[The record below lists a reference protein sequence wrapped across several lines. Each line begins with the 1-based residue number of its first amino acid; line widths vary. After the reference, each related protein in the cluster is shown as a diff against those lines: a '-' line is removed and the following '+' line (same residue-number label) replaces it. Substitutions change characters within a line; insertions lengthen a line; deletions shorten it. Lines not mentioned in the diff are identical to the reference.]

1 MSSRRSVQT
10 GTWSR
15 VIQAL
20 GSNRHLEPC
29 HPRGGRRD
37 GLGSMASR
45 AVIKGFLL
53 LCPASH
59 RLTTS
64 NAKHFSPT
72 HMPLLE

>member
-15 VIQAL
+15 VIQVF
-20 GSNRHLEPC
+20 GSNRPLEPC

-45 AVIKGFLL
+45 AVKNGVLTAL
-53 LCPASH
+53 S
-59 RLTTS
+59 RL
-64 NAKHFSPT
+64 P
-72 HMPLLE
+72 